1 MQNRFR
7 CHDGWIAESSPAVAN
22 PCTCFY
28 SDRSSPCLPTTTAI
42 TNTYASNGMTL
53 SRVVSLSCLSNGQ
66 SRGANFFCVNIGER
80 EELSCRYTFRFISS
94 RRTLCTTDSGGYPVA
109 CSYCIYGL
117 RKTTAQTT
125 ILHSRYPTVLVHSTL
140 LNGAIPYYT
149 VGYRQYKIAHLTGS
163 QWENTT
169 TVA

>member
-109 CSYCIYGL
+109 CIAYMVYERLRHRQQYCIPDTPPFWYTL
-117 RKTTAQTT
+117 RCWTE
-125 ILHSRYPTVLVHSTL
+125 RYPIIQWGIGSTKSL
-140 LNGAIPYYT
+140 ISRDPSGRILQ
-149 VGYRQYKIAHLTGS
+149 R
-163 QWENTT
+163 
-169 TVA
+169 